1 MIIRVDLATVF
12 AALDLDPD
20 DPDAADDVAVVHAL
34 VARRDSAYRRRD
46 AGESHRSVTGPQIV
60 KADDHDR
67 ANGPEVRWSQ

>member
-1 MIIRVDLATVF
+1 MDLATVF

-34 VARRDSAYRRRD
+34 VARRDSSCPRRG
-46 AGESHRSVTGPQIV
+46 AGGSVRAVTGPQITHV
-60 KADDHDR
+60 DDRCR